1 MNPIEKFVARR
12 QTPWKLF
19 LQFVKVI
26 LVTTQLMIF
35 GNFRYAHTNFY
46 DDSHIAFEHLFFR
59 DWDSVREVIAYPP
72 ATGAYAIYKKD
83 SFYKVQCGVVRR
95 LCRAAP
101 KLFVDIFYTHM
112 LTTHNFIFFL

>member
-1 MNPIEKFVARR
+1 MACR

-46 DDSHIAFEHLFFR
+46 EYSHIAFEHLFFR

-83 SFYKVQCGVVRR
+83 SFYQVHWVWAKFGLHR
-95 LCRAAP
+95 AP
-101 KLFVDIFYTHM
+101 KLFGDIF
-112 LTTHNFIFFL
+112 